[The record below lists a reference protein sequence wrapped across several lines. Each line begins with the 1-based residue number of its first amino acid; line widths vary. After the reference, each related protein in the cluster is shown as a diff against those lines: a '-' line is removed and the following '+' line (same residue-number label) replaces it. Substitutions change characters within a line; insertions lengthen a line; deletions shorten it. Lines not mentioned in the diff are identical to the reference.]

1 VDRLVYNMCKHCSL
15 IKIYNIN
22 RESIT
27 LSFSLK
33 IKIKNPKPFIHIK
46 FPGNTEF
53 TGNTAFWRHCLK
65 KYWFTI
71 KILLYYWKDEDT
83 NLILRK
89 HTY

>member
-1 VDRLVYNMCKHCSL
+1 MWSQQIPLYALTLDRRLDAL
-15 IKIYNIN
+15 I
-22 RESIT
+22 
-27 LSFSLK
+27 K

>member
-1 VDRLVYNMCKHCSL
+1 MWSQQIPLYALTLDRRLDAL
-15 IKIYNIN
+15 I
-22 RESIT
+22 
-27 LSFSLK
+27 K

-65 KYWFTI
+65 KY
-71 KILLYYWKDEDT
+71 EDT